1 MGIGIRRGRSVCG
14 TSVVALG
21 CALMLAADAVM
32 GQALPTTPIVL
43 SGQATPATGTTYSRF
58 GGASINPSGLLAFD
72 GALAGPG
79 VSEANDAA
87 AFVGSPSGGGFQLL
101 AREGDG
107 APVATAGDTFGD
119 LNLTGNPITSDG
131 HTMFST
137 QLRRAGGG
145 SSGYAFFAGTPGD
158 LRLVYRPAPNQ
169 AILGLPVLT
178 SGPRALLWTQGQNQ
192 LIHWNGNT
200 ALSVETPGE
209 IFQPTMNRGGR
220 IAFTAYNTEDLPS
233 GLYAGTIGD
242 FRPVAVRGS
251 PAPGLPS
258 GYTFELP
265 LNASQ
270 NNAGHL
276 AVLASARS
284 ESDESQTWGLWAR
297 WGDDLRLLAQDRQ
310 QAPGMP
316 AGYRF
321 ERILWDIDSP
331 TTPPIGAAGHVPFWG
346 SFENADRSDV
356 GTGAWLARPGEAPR
370 LLARTGDPLSLPNG
384 AGDVSLGFFYHD
396 GMWVNGQGQV
406 VLRAQTT
413 TGGDAGTGEA
423 LFAALP
429 DGQLHVIVRQG
440 SLFEVAPGD
449 VRLVSDFFLVPGT
462 GGEDGRASPFNDLG
476 QLVYRVDFRDGS
488 SGLFMTTVPE
498 PAGALLTALAAVV
511 LLPRRAVRL

>member
-1 MGIGIRRGRSVCG
+1 MGIGVRRSRW
-14 TSVVALG
+14 SVVALA
-21 CALMLAADAVM
+21 CAMTFASGGAT

-43 SGQATPATGTTYSRF
+43 SGQATPVAGTTYSRF
-58 GGASINPSGLLAFD
+58 GGASINPSGLLAFE
-72 GALAGPG
+72 GVLAGPG
-79 VSEANDAA
+79 IGEVNDSA
-87 AFVGSPSGGGFQLL
+87 AFIGAPSSGGFQLL

-119 LNLTGNPITSDG
+119 LNLTGNALTSDG

-145 SSGYAFFAGTPGD
+145 SSGYAFFAGAPGD
-158 LRLVYRPAPNQ
+158 LRLVYRPAINQ
-169 AILGLPVLT
+169 AILGMPVLNA
-178 SGPRALLWTQGQNQ
+178 GPRALLWTQGQSQ

-200 ALSVETPGE
+200 SAPVETPGE

-220 IAFTAYNTEDLPS
+220 IAFTAYNTEDRPS

-242 FRPVAVRGS
+242 FRPVAVRGA
-251 PAPGLPS
+251 PAPGLPA
-258 GYTFELP
+258 GYAFDLP

-270 NNAGHL
+270 NNAGQL
-276 AVLASARS
+276 AFLASAH
-284 ESDESQTWGLWAR
+284 SDSPGSLTWGLWA
-297 WGDDLRLLAQDRQ
+297 GQPGDLRLLAQDGQ

-316 AGYRF
+316 AGYHF

-331 TTPPIGAAGHVPFWG
+331 TTPAIGASGHVPFWG
-346 SFENADRSDV
+346 HYQNADRSDV

-370 LLARTGDPLSLPNG
+370 LLARTGDFLSLPDG
-384 AGDVSLGFFYHD
+384 AGDVALGFFYHD

-406 VLRAQTT
+406 VLHAQAPS
-413 TGGDAGTGEA
+413 GGDVGTGET

-429 DGQLHVIVRQG
+429 DGQLRVIVRQG

-449 VRLVSDFFLVPGT
+449 VRLVSDFFLVPGN
-462 GGEDGRASPFNDLG
+462 GGEDGRASPFNDLS

-488 SGLFMTTVPE
+488 SGLFVTTVPE
-498 PAGALLTALAAVV
+498 PAAAMLAAIAGVV
-511 LLPRRAVRL
+511 LLARRPVRL